1 MHEPAR
7 ERYCCSHFCWC
18 QDRFSGPSN
27 IPAGFSSP
35 GKNIHKCE
43 LPVHFPSSCELNV
56 CFSLSSLPPFHY
68 FCNLTLKIWTY
79 SWGRRNVTGWNGK
92 LFFFFFF
99 AFVKPEILLRVCLFN
114 LLFAVQNL
122 GGKLQN
128 VIWLQMCWCLILGFL
143 RRKK

>member
-1 MHEPAR
+1 ML
-7 ERYCCSHFCWC
+7 FFV
-18 QDRFSGPSN
+18 FSPPLSLFLQSDIKNMNLQLGKKKCYWLKRK
-27 IPAGFSSP
+27 AG
-35 GKNIHKCE
+35 
-43 LPVHFPSSCELNV
+43 
-56 CFSLSSLPPFHY
+56 
-68 FCNLTLKIWTY
+68 
-79 SWGRRNVTGWNGK
+79 
-92 LFFFFFF
+92 FFFFFF